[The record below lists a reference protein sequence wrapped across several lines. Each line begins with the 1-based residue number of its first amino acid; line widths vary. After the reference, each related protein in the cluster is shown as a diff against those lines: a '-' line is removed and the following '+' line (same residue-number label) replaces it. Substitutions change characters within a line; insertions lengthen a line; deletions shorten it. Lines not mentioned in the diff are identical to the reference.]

1 MESRHFEKKIKQDKI
16 ANTKIYSQKAIGNS
30 QKSEPKIISFLE
42 TNAKPRSENIDLFL
56 SRLSKLKRKP
66 VILHSYSEQCG
77 TYSKV

>member
-1 MESRHFEKKIKQDKI
+1 MESRRFEKKIKPDKI

-30 QKSEPKIISFLE
+30 KKSKPKTISFLE

-56 SRLSKLKRKP
+56 SRLSKLKRKTA
-66 VILHSYSEQCG
+66 ILHFYSEQCD